1 MLEIFGKQTHM
12 FNSYLTLMLQLV
24 YVATSYC
31 TSYLTKIDK
40 IVKNKLKNIIISCNE
55 NKFEAHTHIR
65 KMGND
70 LTIYLTFLS
79 LNLLQIMTL

>member
-31 TSYLTKIDK
+31 TSYLTKKDK
-40 IVKNKLKNIIISCNE
+40 IVKKKLVNKLLVVMKTNL
-55 NKFEAHTHIR
+55 KHI
-65 KMGND
+65 
-70 LTIYLTFLS
+70 LTFERWE
-79 LNLLQIMTL
+79 MT